1 MLECVALQDL
11 HQMSRC
17 LPMMRLPVG
26 YGLSPRVDGNLSGF

>member
-26 YGLSPRVDGNLSGF
+26 YGLSRWFDGNFSGF